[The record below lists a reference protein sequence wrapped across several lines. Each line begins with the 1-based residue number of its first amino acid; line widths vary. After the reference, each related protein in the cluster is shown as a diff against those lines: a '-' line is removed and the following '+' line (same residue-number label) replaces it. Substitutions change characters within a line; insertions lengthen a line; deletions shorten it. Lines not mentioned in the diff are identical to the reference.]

1 MLSKMMIKDEKDDCG
16 IVLQLFGKKNCDVL
30 NMFVMSRDEYEK

>member
-16 IVLQLFGKKNCDVL
+16 IVLQLFEKKICDVL